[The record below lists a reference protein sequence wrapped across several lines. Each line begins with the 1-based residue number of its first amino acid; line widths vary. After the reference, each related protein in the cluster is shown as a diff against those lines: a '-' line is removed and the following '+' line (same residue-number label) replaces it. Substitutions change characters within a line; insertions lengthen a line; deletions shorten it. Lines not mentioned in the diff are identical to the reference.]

1 MLPDGE
7 YEIDLSL
14 LGHEND
20 QVPANGPLALRYGFV
35 PDSMS
40 QKEPLKLYR
49 DDQTCV
55 LEAQLSLQKGKVP
68 SVIFEGIQQRQRPGA
83 SSSGLDSYYLAF
95 ETDKT
100 GSYKVLLQQLSHTIR
115 MSKSRSAE
123 KWRTAIAEWQKAP
136 KDGIHIPEVK
146 TQKQQAANGQ
156 AKTPQAK
163 QAKAPQTNQ
172 VKAPKKPVKKAAK
185 RPPAAT
191 PDKEI
196 INMEDFE
203 DLESESEKTNLMA
216 GSALKKVDVREE
228 AEKPKPKPRVVKK
241 AKKEAKK
248 DGDIDMDDEF
258 KDLEDQLQEVLDSSE
273 GLPNAFGGDFSESD
287 EDDDD
292 GAARERIVIKMA
304 DEPEPQQKLFGR
316 KDGGTEKGKPM
327 SLRELYGDSKAEDFS
342 SSEEE

>member
-20 QVPANGPLALRYGFV
+20 QTPANGPLALRYGFV

-49 DDQTCV
+49 DEQTCV
-55 LEAQLSLQKGKVP
+55 LEAQLSLQKGKAP

-95 ETDKT
+95 EADHN
-100 GSYKVLLQQLSHTIR
+100 GSYTVLLQQLSHTIR

-136 KDGIHIPEVK
+136 QDGIHIPEVK

-156 AKTPQAK
+156 AKTPQM
-163 QAKAPQTNQ
+163 
-172 VKAPKKPVKKAAK
+172 KKPAKKAAK

-196 INMEDFE
+196 INMEDFD
-203 DLESESEKTNLMA
+203 DLESEPEKTNLMS
-216 GSALKKVDVREE
+216 GSALKEVNVP
-228 AEKPKPKPRVVKK
+228 EKPKPKPRVAKK
-241 AKKEAKK
+241 PKKEAKK

-273 GLPNAFGGDFSESD
+273 GLPNAFGGNFSESD

-304 DEPEPQQKLFGR
+304 DEPEPQQKLFAR
-316 KDGGTEKGKPM
+316 KQSGTENGKPM